1 MCKRFKSIW
10 SFIKQNL
17 FYTIYFTDDSEF
29 VWVEDF
35 ERNFALRTGNDISR
49 IIKGKASDV
58 SAILFS
64 NNIETAVGFM
74 KRMNTGTRKSICTSK
89 EISRVLFALMDK
101 RKEVFGFVLDNE
113 NELNKLR
120 AEFLRPE
127 ESNIKSLHA
136 DGMSKDGP
144 YICAF
149 DSDIKRIGNFI
160 TNCALNNRHSVIFCF
175 DFQKG
180 YIEDFIKECRNDMKN
195 YNTEFSIKVV
205 SKPVD
210 EYRRRLFEQAGQ
222 ENT

>member
-1 MCKRFKSIW
+1 
-10 SFIKQNL
+10 
-17 FYTIYFTDDSEF
+17 
-29 VWVEDF
+29 
-35 ERNFALRTGNDISR
+35 
-49 IIKGKASDV
+49 
-58 SAILFS
+58 
-64 NNIETAVGFM
+64 
-74 KRMNTGTRKSICTSK
+74 MNTGTLKSICTSQ
-89 EISRVLFALMDK
+89 EFSRVLFSHIIPTDK
-101 RKEVFGFVLDNE
+101 TFEFILNNE

-149 DSDIKRIGNFI
+149 NSDIKRIGNFI

-195 YNTEFSIKVV
+195 YNTEFSIKVI

-210 EYRRRLFEQAGQ
+210 EYRRRLFEQTGQ